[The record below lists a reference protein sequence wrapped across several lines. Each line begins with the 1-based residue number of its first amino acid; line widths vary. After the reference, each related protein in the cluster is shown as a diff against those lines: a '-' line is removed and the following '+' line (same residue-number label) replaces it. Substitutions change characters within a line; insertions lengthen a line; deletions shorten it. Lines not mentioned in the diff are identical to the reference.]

1 MPETEITDRAGS
13 AGKGLRW
20 GLVAR
25 VATRLASFGMG
36 LVLARLLAPA
46 DFGVYAVALAAQQFL
61 WHINDAGI
69 VAAIVQWRGRIEEV
83 LPTATTMVLT
93 FSLTVYAAL
102 WFGAPA
108 FAGFAGNAEAAG
120 MVRVMALLIVI
131 DGFVGVRSA
140 VLLRRFQQGKIALA
154 TMIGVGVQ
162 VPVAIGGALAGAG
175 PYSFAFGAVA
185 STGVSGILMIIWS
198 GAPIRF
204 GLRREPMLRL
214 LRFGMPLALG
224 LGVEALLL
232 NADSIIVGK
241 VFGATVLGYY
251 LLALNVSNWV
261 PGLIG
266 EALRHV
272 TLPGFSR
279 VADERPEDLSAKV
292 QQIVPMLLIVV
303 TPVAVLVGVLAPVVV
318 PFLYGERWLPS
329 AAALSFL
336 MVLMAVRMVMNT
348 CSDVLTSV
356 GAVGSIAM
364 LKVVWAVTL
373 IPSLYAGAL
382 LGGIRGVAIAHAA
395 VGVLVTLPLTGVLLR
410 RAGVALGPIGPAA
423 VRPLL
428 GGLAAGGTAWLVM
441 TATDGAFSLVRLALA
456 GAAGLVAYVLVGI
469 SRARFREIRTL
480 VAG

>member
-1 MPETEITDRAGS
+1 MPETETTDRAGS

-25 VATRLASFGMG
+25 VAARLASFGMG

-46 DFGVYAVALAAQQFL
+46 DFGIYAVALAAQQFL
-61 WHINDAGI
+61 WHVNDAGI

-93 FSLTVYAAL
+93 FSLTVYAVL
-102 WFGAPA
+102 WVAAPT
-108 FAGFAGNAEAAG
+108 FAGFAGNADAAG

-140 VLLRRFQQGKIALA
+140 VLLRRFQQGRIAIA
-154 TMIGVGVQ
+154 TMIGVAVQ
-162 VPVAIGGALAGAG
+162 VPVAVGFAMAGAG
-175 PYSFAFGAVA
+175 PYSFAFGALA
-185 STGVSGILMIIWS
+185 STGVGGVLMIIWS
-198 GAPIRF
+198 KAPIRF
-204 GLRREPMLRL
+204 GLRREAMGRL

-232 NADSIIVGK
+232 NADSVIVGQA
-241 VFGATVLGYY
+241 FGAAVLGYY

-292 QQIVPMLLIVV
+292 QQIIPLLTIVI
-303 TPVAVLVGVLAPVVV
+303 TPVAVLVAVLAPVVV
-318 PFLYGERWLPS
+318 PLLYGEKWLPS

-336 MVLMAVRMVMNT
+336 MVLMAVRMFMNT

-364 LKVVWAVTL
+364 LKISWAVVL
-373 IPSLYAGAL
+373 LPALYFGAQL
-382 LGGIRGVAIAHAA
+382 DGIRGVAIAHAV
-395 VGVLVTLPLTGVLLR
+395 VGVVVTLPLTALLLR
-410 RAGVALGPIGPAA
+410 RAGVALGPIGPAV

-428 GGLAAGGTAWLVM
+428 GGLAAGVVTWLVM
-441 TATDGAFSLVRLALA
+441 SATADAFSLVRLIAA
-456 GAAGLVAYVLVGI
+456 GGAGLVAYVVVGI
-469 SRARFREIRTL
+469 SPARLREIRTL
-480 VAG
+480 VTS